1 LPQTLEPLLRG
12 HKFFAGLDSEYLTL
26 LTGCA
31 SNAVFAAD
39 SFLFT
44 EGEPAETFYLIRD
57 GKVALEIATPER
69 GALVV
74 QTLGPGNVAGF
85 SWLFDPHRWEF
96 DGRAVERVLA
106 VRMDGACLR
115 GKCDADPRLGYEL
128 MQRFAGLMT
137 SRLQATRLQL
147 LDVYGHAHDR

>member
-12 HKFFAGLDSEYLTL
+12 HKFFAGLDSDYLTL

-31 SNAVFAAD
+31 SNVVFAAD
-39 SFLFT
+39 SFLFR

-57 GKVALEIATPER
+57 GKVALEIAAPGR

-74 QTLGPGNVAGF
+74 QTLGPGDVAGF

-96 DGRAVERVLA
+96 DGRAVEQVLA
-106 VRMDGACLR
+106 VQMDGACLR

>member
-1 LPQTLEPLLRG
+1 MPQTLEPLLRG

-74 QTLGPGNVAGF
+74 QTLGPGDVAG
-85 SWLFDPHRWEF
+85 SPGCSTRIAGSSTGEPSSGCSLSGWT
-96 DGRAVERVLA
+96 GRACAASVMPIRVSA
-106 VRMDGACLR
+106 MSSCNGSPA
-115 GKCDADPRLGYEL
+115 
-128 MQRFAGLMT
+128 
-137 SRLQATRLQL
+137 
-147 LDVYGHAHDR
+147 